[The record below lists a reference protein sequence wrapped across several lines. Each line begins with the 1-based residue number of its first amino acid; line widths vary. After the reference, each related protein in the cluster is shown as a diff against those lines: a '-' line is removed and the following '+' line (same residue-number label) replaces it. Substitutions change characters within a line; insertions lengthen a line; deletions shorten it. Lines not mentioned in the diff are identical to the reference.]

1 MQNRNLSLIIGIVV
15 VGVIAVAAAGIGA
28 YNYVL
33 GDTAAPSGTLTAVP
47 VAVNTEIPTQPPA
60 VENTAAP
67 AATNAPAATEA
78 APATSDTMVFE
89 IASDQSE
96 ASFEIFEE
104 LGGAPKTVVGTTNQ
118 VAGQIAIDL
127 TDLSKVQVGVIQVN
141 ARTFVTDSNNR
152 NRMIQNRILET
163 GQYELVTFT
172 PTAIVG
178 LSGPATPGQPVT
190 FQIEGNLTIRDIT
203 QPVVFEATVQG
214 DSQSQI
220 SGSASTIITRSDY
233 NLIIPSVPNVA
244 NVGEEVTLK
253 INFVALAAG

>member
-1 MQNRNLSLIIGIVV
+1 MQNRNIPLIIGVLV
-15 VGVIAVAAAGIGA
+15 VGVIALAAAGIGA

-47 VAVNTEIPTQPPA
+47 VAVGTEPPIDR
-60 VENTAAP
+60 T
-67 AATNAPAATEA
+67 ATEA
-78 APATSDTMVFE
+78 ALSSSDTMVFE
-89 IASDQSE
+89 IAPDQSE

-104 LGGAPKTVVGTTNQ
+104 LGGEPKTVVGTTNQ
-118 VAGQIAIDL
+118 VAGQIAIDI

-163 GQYELVTFT
+163 AQYELVTFT

-214 DSQSQI
+214 DSASQI
-220 SGSASTIITRSDY
+220 SGSASTIINRSDY

-253 INFVALAAG
+253 IDFVALAAG